1 MHMSTIP
8 TPLRFPA
15 QLPGACHN
23 RFDGNEKAW
32 QEMEE
37 WSHPLSPPQK
47 RGIFSAVPRLYLL
60 ISYLFDLPNRHPVGL
75 LKCILDKTT
84 QITRAGK
91 FFILKIFPFPLAIRA
106 ALSKN
111 YARANP
117 KDRMTTYTANQK
129 DRR

>member
-1 MHMSTIP
+1 
-8 TPLRFPA
+8 
-15 QLPGACHN
+15 
-23 RFDGNEKAW
+23 
-32 QEMEE
+32 ME
-37 WSHPLSPPQK
+37 SPPK
-47 RGIFSAVPRLYLL
+47 SPSKEGDFFCGA
-60 ISYLFDLPNRHPVGL
+60 FDLPNRHPVGL

>member
-1 MHMSTIP
+1 MGEIKQVDLSNVVNNKITYGKNDIVDEFSG
-8 TPLRFPA
+8 L
-15 QLPGACHN
+15 
-23 RFDGNEKAW
+23 DGNYIDREILARIW
-32 QEMEE
+32 E
-37 WSHPLSPPQK
+37 
-47 RGIFSAVPRLYLL
+47 SAV
-60 ISYLFDLPNRHPVGL
+60 
-75 LKCILDKTT
+75 
-84 QITRAGK
+84 GK